1 MTGIAMFFLIIVVGV
16 YFIPFF
22 LWPICEIVKQS

>member
-16 YFIPFF
+16 YFIPF
-22 LWPICEIVKQS
+22 LWPICETIKQS